1 MRGRDAN
8 DTRLTLPKSTVPGRV
23 DGSEPGWGQQG
34 WYDRLRM
41 INRGE
46 RVVTYKVIQW
56 ATGGV
61 GRAAIE
67 GIVAHP
73 ELELVGCWV
82 SSGDKVGR
90 DAGEICGIGALGVKA
105 TDDVDVLLAL
115 EADCVM
121 YSPVLADPALVAR
134 LLESGKNVVTPLN
147 WFYPGGRDVSALEAA
162 CRAGNSTLHGTGIH
176 PGGITERFPLMVSAL
191 SSAITHVR
199 AEEFSDIRT
208 YGAPAV
214 ISDIMLF
221 GKTPEEAAASPMVGF
236 LGDGFGQ
243 SMEMVAAELGFDL
256 DPEPVSRHEF
266 AVATAPIESPIGAI
280 QPGRVAAQ
288 RFTWQ
293 RTVRHEPV
301 VTVRVNWFMGQDN
314 LEPAWSF
321 GPEGE
326 RFEVEVTGDPP
337 AHVTFHGWH
346 PESIAAGLVRNPGIV
361 ATANHGVSSIP
372 YVCRAEPGIR
382 TYLDL
387 PLIAGRAAPLL
398 SAR

>member
-1 MRGRDAN
+1 
-8 DTRLTLPKSTVPGRV
+8 
-23 DGSEPGWGQQG
+23 
-34 WYDRLRM
+34 
-41 INRGE
+41 
-46 RVVTYKVIQW
+46 VTYKVIQW

-61 GRAAIE
+61 GRAAVE

-73 ELELVGCWV
+73 ELQLVGCWV
-82 SSGDKVGR
+82 SSDQKAGR
-90 DAGEICGIGALGVKA
+90 DVGEICGMDPLNVVA
-105 TDDVDVLLAL
+105 TSDVDALLAL

-121 YSPVLADPALVAR
+121 YSPVMADPSLVAR
-134 LLESGKNVVTPLN
+134 LLASGKNVVTPLN

-162 CRAGNSTLHGTGIH
+162 CRAGGSTLHGTGIH

-191 SSAITHVR
+191 SSRITHVR

-214 ISDIMLF
+214 VSDIMLF
-221 GKTPEEAAASPMVGF
+221 GKTPEEAAASPMVEF

-243 SMEMVAAELGFDL
+243 SMEMVAAELGFDV
-256 DPEPVSRHEF
+256 DPEPVASHEV
-266 AVATAPIESPIGAI
+266 AVATAPIPSPIGEIA
-280 QPGRVAAQ
+280 PGRVAAQ

-293 RTVRHEPV
+293 RTVRGEPV
-301 VTVRVNWFMGQDN
+301 ITVRVNWFMGQEH

-326 RFEVEVTGDPP
+326 RFEVEVNGDPS

-361 ATANHGVSSIP
+361 ATANHGVSAIP
-372 YVCRAEPGIR
+372 YVCRAEPGIK

-387 PLIAGRAAPLL
+387 PLVAGRAAPEL
-398 SAR
+398 SAH